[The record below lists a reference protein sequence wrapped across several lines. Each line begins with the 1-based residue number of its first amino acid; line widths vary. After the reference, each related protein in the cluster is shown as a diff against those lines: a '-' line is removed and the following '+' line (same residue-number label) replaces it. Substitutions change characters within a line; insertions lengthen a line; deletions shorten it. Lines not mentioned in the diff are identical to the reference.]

1 MTAWR
6 LTNRSPSSS
15 CSACPNSKLFKP
27 VFCGMTQPY
36 RSREFLTRALSG
48 KIYKSWKL
56 KYDKLL
62 FKLGWCSYKQIFLMF
77 SSFRHSF
84 KGFFY
89 IFPSRLVVLKA
100 KLTGSVLKYQVTNKL
115 QQEQA
120 RVSSK
125 PHERWILYSE
135 LNIVRCLFRFI
146 NRKVEEAL
154 IRTKS
159 HKNVI
164 LFLAG

>member
-1 MTAWR
+1 
-6 LTNRSPSSS
+6 
-15 CSACPNSKLFKP
+15 
-27 VFCGMTQPY
+27 
-36 RSREFLTRALSG
+36 
-48 KIYKSWKL
+48 
-56 KYDKLL
+56 
-62 FKLGWCSYKQIFLMF
+62 MF

-125 PHERWILYSE
+125 PHER
-135 LNIVRCLFRFI
+135 
-146 NRKVEEAL
+146 
-154 IRTKS
+154 
-159 HKNVI
+159 
-164 LFLAG
+164 